1 MEIHGI
7 IDKLETLAS
16 EGKKL
21 PMGKKALIDPDK
33 LLELVDQLRVAVPQ
47 DIVESQGILK
57 KREELLNQSLGE
69 ARRIRSSAETEFRSR
84 LDDHEMLKEAKSR
97 ADKIVEEAQQ
107 KAQRILD
114 MVDTDASNRRGE
126 ADRYA
131 QETLYKLEQ
140 QVANTLST
148 VRNGIEVIESH
159 LRATVG

>member
-1 MEIHGI
+1 MEIQGI
-7 IDKLETLAS
+7 IDRLETLAS
-16 EGKKL
+16 GGTKL
-21 PMGKKALIDPDK
+21 PIGKRALIDPDK
-33 LLELVDQLRVAVPQ
+33 LLELVDQLRVAVPR
-47 DIVESQGILK
+47 DTVEAQGILK

-84 LDDHEMLKEAKSR
+84 LDDHEMLKEAKKR
-97 ADKIVEEAQQ
+97 ADQIVEEAQQ

-114 MVDTDASNRRGE
+114 MVDTDSTNRRAE

-159 LRATVG
+159 LRTTAG

>member
-1 MEIHGI
+1 MEIQGI

-21 PMGKKALIDPDK
+21 PIGRRALIDPDK

-84 LDDHEMLKEAKSR
+84 LDDHEMLKEAKKR
-97 ADKIVEEAQQ
+97 ADQIVEEAQQ

-114 MVDTDASNRRGE
+114 MVDTDASNRRAE

-159 LRATVG
+159 LRTTAG

>member
-1 MEIHGI
+1 MEIQGI
-7 IDKLETLAS
+7 VDKLETLAS

-21 PMGKKALIDPDK
+21 PIGRRALIDPDK
-33 LLELVDQLRVAVPQ
+33 LLELVDQLRVAIPQ
-47 DIVESQGILK
+47 DSVEAQGILK

-84 LDDHEMLKEAKSR
+84 LDEHEMLKEAKKR
-97 ADKIVEEAQQ
+97 ADQIVEEAQQ

-114 MVDTDASNRRGE
+114 MVDTDSSNRRAE

-159 LRATVG
+159 LRTTAG

>member
-1 MEIHGI
+1 MEISGI
-7 IDKLETLAS
+7 IDRLEALAS
-16 EGKKL
+16 GGQKL
-21 PMGKKALIDPDK
+21 PIGKRALIDPDK
-33 LLELVDQLRVAVPQ
+33 LLELVDQLRVAVPR
-47 DIVESQGILK
+47 DTVEAQGILK

-84 LDDHEMLKEAKSR
+84 LDDHEMLKEAKKR
-97 ADKIVEEAQQ
+97 GDQIVEEAQQ

-114 MVDTDASNRRGE
+114 MVDTDSTNRRAE

-159 LRATVG
+159 LRTVST

>member
-1 MEIHGI
+1 MEIQGI

-21 PMGKKALIDPDK
+21 PIGRKALIDPDK

-47 DIVESQGILK
+47 DVVESQGILK

-84 LDDHEMLKEAKSR
+84 LDDHEMLKEAKKR
-97 ADKIVEEAQQ
+97 ADQIVEEAQQ

-114 MVDTDASNRRGE
+114 MVDTDATNRRAE

-159 LRATVG
+159 LRTVAG

>member
-1 MEIHGI
+1 MEIQGI

-21 PMGKKALIDPDK
+21 PIGRRALIDPDK

-84 LDDHEMLKEAKSR
+84 LDDHEMLKEAKKR
-97 ADKIVEEAQQ
+97 ADQIVEEAQQ

-114 MVDTDASNRRGE
+114 MVDTDSSNRRAE

-159 LRATVG
+159 LRTTAG

>member
-1 MEIHGI
+1 MEIQGI
-7 IDKLETLAS
+7 IDRLETLAS

-21 PMGKKALIDPDK
+21 PIGKKALIDPDK

-84 LDDHEMLKEAKSR
+84 LDDHEMLKEAKKR
-97 ADKIVEEAQQ
+97 GDQIVEEAQQ

-114 MVDTDASNRRGE
+114 MVDTDASNRRAE

-159 LRATVG
+159 LRTTAG